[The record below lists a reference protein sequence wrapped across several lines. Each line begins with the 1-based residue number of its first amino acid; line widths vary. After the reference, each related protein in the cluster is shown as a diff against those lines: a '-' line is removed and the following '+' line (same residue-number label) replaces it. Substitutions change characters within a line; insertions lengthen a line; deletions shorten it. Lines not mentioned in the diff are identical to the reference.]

1 MRLLHDVFGAVGPQ
15 PSERLSVVALIKLP
29 KFIAR
34 AKRILETNRA
44 VLNDFLDTR
53 EDLQAVRTE
62 TGTTSFPR
70 LLKGR
75 VGDLYDSLN
84 QKYDTAIVPGRFF
97 ESPQHFRIGMCAE
110 PELFKEGVKRL
121 GAALDDL
128 G

>member
-1 MRLLHDVFGAVGPQ
+1 
-15 PSERLSVVALIKLP
+15 LP
-29 KFIAR
+29 KFVAR
-34 AKRILETNRA
+34 ATKILETNRT

-53 EDLQAVRTE
+53 EDLEVVRTE
-62 TGTTSFPR
+62 TGTTSFPH

-75 VGDLYDSLN
+75 VEDLADSLH

-110 PELFKEGVKRL
+110 PELFKIGVDRL
-121 GAALDDL
+121 GAALDEL